1 MEKRVLLPGVAGNRI
16 PPPVVFHSRTVI
28 RRARRR
34 AAFRDIADLLLLGF
48 VDALFVQWPTAH
60 VPALGREGSLLVLAL
75 VNLTMFATM
84 WLTRAVPRWKA
95 RRVAATWRPAER
107 RRVLNPRTR

>member
-1 MEKRVLLPGVAGNRI
+1 MERRTLPGVLDSSV
-16 PPPVVFHSRTVI
+16 PPPVVIDSRKVI

-34 AAFRDIADLLLLGF
+34 ATFRDVVDLLILGF